1 MLTSD
6 EINVMRDAATELTQP
21 IIAYLLRDIAERI
34 AQAGHLT
41 ASAQYSVW
49 KLQELLNVSN
59 RQLRQ
64 MLTQS
69 AEAGYRYDL
78 NALPQVQK
86 IPFGKNEALQ
96 KIVAAAVQLAQDDLS
111 NITQTLGM
119 VDPYGN
125 ALPLQQAYQNCM
137 DFAFMQV
144 STGAADYNTAVRMA
158 TKNLAAK
165 GVRYID
171 YESGVST
178 SLEAAVRRSVLGG
191 LGLMQEQISQRDH
204 DDLGANGW
212 EISAHAA
219 SAPDHE
225 PIQGKQYSDAEYTA
239 LNNSLVRRIGT
250 LNCGHAAFPIIL
262 GVTPPQYTPEEL
274 AKLREDNEK
283 GITYNGRH
291 YTAYEATQRQR
302 TLEATIRRQRRKILI
317 DEATGDKEKLL
328 PDQIKLQML
337 NQEYSRFSKAA
348 GLRTQQERMEVVGY
362 NWKQET
368 AAEKQYQNIANQ
380 SNSMYD
386 TGSEASNVR
395 AYMQD
400 LPIRNQLRS
409 DRGKLIINAEKQAR
423 HVKESPGYIQGRSY
437 VTLKGDELQDFVY
450 KYAGSGEII
459 RAKNGR
465 FMNKEIVA
473 AEKEIGISIDVKTKE
488 EIPTNRAYIHYSNSG
503 VHVVPTAREKEK
515 R

>member
-21 IIAYLLRDIAERI
+21 IIAYLLRDIAARI
-34 AQAGHLT
+34 AKAGHLT

-49 KLQELLNVSN
+49 KLQELGVSQQETKKALKRLLNVSN

-86 IPFGKNEALQ
+86 IPFEQNDALQ
-96 KIVAAAVQLAQDDLS
+96 KIIASAVQLAQDDLS

-178 SLEAAVRRSVLGG
+178 SLEAAVRRSVMGG

-262 GVTPPQYTPEEL
+262 GVTPPQYAPEEL

-337 NQEYSRFSKAA
+337 NQEYARFSKAA

-368 AAEKQYQNIANQ
+368 AAEKAYKIDLENRQRYDKMVSELKERQLIPQKAIVHIPHRGIDIA
-380 SNSMYD
+380 SLSFD
-386 TGSEASNVR
+386 DAH
-395 AYMQD
+395 
-400 LPIRNQLRS
+400 
-409 DRGKLIINAEKQAR
+409 INAERKHNVTMGMASAWIHGSKVSVNVWNGKFEKYLGEDGAAYVDLHKSEIR
-423 HVKESPGYIQGRSY
+423 TAFSKAEFDDNTKGILEVLSKHGY
-437 VTLKGDELQDFVY
+437 
-450 KYAGSGEII
+450 
-459 RAKNGR
+459 
-465 FMNKEIVA
+465 
-473 AEKEIGISIDVKTKE
+473 
-488 EIPTNRAYIHYSNSG
+488 
-503 VHVVPTAREKEK
+503 
-515 R
+515 

>member
-1 MLTSD
+1 MLRAD

-34 AQAGHLT
+34 ARAGHLT

-49 KLQELLNVSN
+49 KLQELGVSQRETKKALKRLLNVSN

-86 IPFGKNEALQ
+86 ISFEKNDALQ
-96 KIVAAAVQLAQDDLS
+96 KIIASAVQLAQDDLS

-165 GVRYID
+165 GVCYID

-178 SLEAAVRRSVLGG
+178 SLEAAVRRSVMGG

-274 AKLREDNEK
+274 AKLRADNEK

-368 AAEKQYQNIANQ
+368 AAEKAYKIDLENRQR
-380 SNSMYD
+380 YD
-386 TGSEASNVR
+386 KMVSELKER
-395 AYMQD
+395 
-400 LPIRNQLRS
+400 QLIPQ
-409 DRGKLIINAEKQAR
+409 KA
-423 HVKESPGYIQGRSY
+423 
-437 VTLKGDELQDFVY
+437 
-450 KYAGSGEII
+450 
-459 RAKNGR
+459 
-465 FMNKEIVA
+465 IVH
-473 AEKEIGISIDVKTKE
+473 IPHR
-488 EIPTNRAYIHYSNSG
+488 EIPVEGLPFDNEHINVERNHNVTMEMAVTWILESKASINVWGGWFERYYSSNGVTYVDMRANSIRTAYSPAEFDDKTIAILEVLKKYG
-503 VHVVPTAREKEK
+503 Y
-515 R
+515 